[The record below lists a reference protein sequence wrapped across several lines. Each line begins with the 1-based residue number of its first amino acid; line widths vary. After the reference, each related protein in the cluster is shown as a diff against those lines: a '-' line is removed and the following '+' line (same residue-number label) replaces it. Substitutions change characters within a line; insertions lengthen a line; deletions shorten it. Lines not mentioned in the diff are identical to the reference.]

1 MTDWK
6 MVTGTQPER
15 PEEIDR
21 ISSPTTV
28 YLRRNIEQV
37 EKEEEVDGTEQIYK
51 TTEWRYEEKEM
62 TIEEYE
68 NMLLMK
74 TIVQENTTQIV
85 DSVTEFQKEAV
96 IDEYTAQLIE
106 EGLI

>member
-6 MVTGTQPER
+6 KVTGTQPER
-15 PEEIDR
+15 PEEVDR
-21 ISSPTTV
+21 KSSPSTV

-37 EKEEEVDGTEQIYK
+37 EKEVEGTDGQTQ
-51 TTEWRYEEKEM
+51 TVNEWKYEEKEM
-62 TIEEYE
+62 TVEEYE
-68 NMLLMK
+68 NMALVK
-74 TIVQENTTQIV
+74 SVVEENTYGIV
-85 DSVTEFQKEAV
+85 ESVTQFQKDEV